1 MSKFEKEALLII
13 GIVWIVILTAAACQ
27 DDISNRIHE
36 RAKLGNTEKREAP
49 RAAALLIESRHD
61 DISEQPVISGYATE
75 MPCTDELE
83 LLALV
88 VEAEA
93 GNQDLT
99 GKRLVVDVVLN
110 RVESPLFPDTIT
122 EVLMQLGQFT
132 TVYNGG
138 IDRARQRMQG
148 DDYTAVAM
156 EVTGERLDYCIYYFN
171 NEGYNPSGNPLYQ
184 YGDHYF
190 SGQ

>member
-1 MSKFEKEALLII
+1 MKKFTLL
-13 GIVWIVILTAAACQ
+13 IVWIVILAAAARI

-36 RAKLGNTEKREAP
+36 RAKLGNTEKRAAP
-49 RAAALLIESRHD
+49 RAAVSQD
-61 DISEQPVISGYATE
+61 NISEQPVISGYATE
-75 MPCTDELE
+75 MPNTDELE

-88 VEAEA
+88 LEAEA

-122 EVLMQLGQFT
+122 EVLTQPGQFVT
-132 TVYNGG
+132 LYNGG
-138 IDRARQRMQG
+138 VDRARQRMQE

-156 EVTGERLDYCIYYFN
+156 EVTGERLDYNIYYFN
-171 NEGYNPSGNPLYQ
+171 NEGYNPSGKPLYK

-190 SGQ
+190 NGQ

>member
-1 MSKFEKEALLII
+1 MSKFEKEALLIV
-13 GIVWIVILTAAACQ
+13 GIVWTVILAAAACQ
-27 DDISNRIHE
+27 DDISSLIHE

-49 RAAALLIESRHD
+49 RAAVSQD
-61 DISEQPVISGYATE
+61 NISEQPVISGYATE

-122 EVLMQLGQFT
+122 EVLTQPGQFVT
-132 TVYNGG
+132 LYNGG
-138 IDRARQRMQG
+138 VDRARQSMQE

-156 EVTGERLDYCIYYFN
+156 EVTGERLDYNIYYFN
-171 NEGYNPSGNPLYQ
+171 NEGYNPSGKPLYQ

-190 SGQ
+190 NGQ

>member
-1 MSKFEKEALLII
+1 MKKFTLL
-13 GIVWIVILTAAACQ
+13 IVWIVILAAAARI
-27 DDISNRIHE
+27 DDTSSRIHE
-36 RAKLGNTEKREAP
+36 RSKLGRTKEREAP
-49 RAAALLIESRHD
+49 RAAALPIEIRYDNTSD
-61 DISEQPVISGYATE
+61 QPVISGYATE
-75 MPCTDELE
+75 MPNTDELE

-122 EVLMQLGQFT
+122 EVLTQPGQFIT
-132 TVYNGG
+132 LYNGG
-138 IDRARQRMQG
+138 VDRARQRMQE

-156 EVTGERLDYCIYYFN
+156 EVTGERLDYNIYYFN
-171 NEGYNPSGNPLYQ
+171 NESYNPSGKPLYQ

-190 SGQ
+190 SSIGP

>member
-1 MSKFEKEALLII
+1 MKKSAILWILI
-13 GIVWIVILTAAACQ
+13 
-27 DDISNRIHE
+27 
-36 RAKLGNTEKREAP
+36 
-49 RAAALLIESRHD
+49 AALLLSMRDMSFSIDELIQRQQMKAEAIAERAAVKPLRVRGEHGQGRTLSD
-61 DISEQPVISGYATE
+61 TTGYATE
-75 MPCTDELE
+75 MPFTDELD

-99 GKRLVVDVVLN
+99 GKRLVIDVVLN

-122 EVLMQLGQFT
+122 EVLMQPGQFT
-132 TVYNGG
+132 TVVNGG
-138 IDRARQRMQG
+138 IDRARQNMQE

-156 EVTGERLDYCIYYFN
+156 EVTGERLDYNIYYFN
-171 NEGYNPSGNPLYQ
+171 NTGYIGKPAYQ

-190 SGQ
+190 GTIAP